1 MKERST
7 NINVTAAWLHIM
19 GDLLLSVGVVFSS
32 IIIYVWPTEQYPWSK
47 FFDPACTLIFSIII
61 CYTCKDVLFNGIF
74 ILMEGTPTTIKTADL
89 IKELSA
95 LENVITVHD
104 FHCWS
109 LSRGKYAMSCHIVV
123 KENPM
128 DVLKHATKLIT
139 DEYGIEHT
147 TIQMEDQACGHE
159 C

>member
-1 MKERST
+1 ME
-7 NINVTAAWLHIM
+7 
-19 GDLLLSVGVVFSS
+19 
-32 IIIYVWPTEQYPWSK
+32 YPWSK
-47 FFDPACTLIFSIII
+47 FFDPGCTLIFSVII
-61 CYTCKDVLFNGIF
+61 CFTCKDVLFNGIF
-74 ILMEGTPTTIKTADL
+74 ILMEGTPTTINTADL

-95 LENVITVHD
+95 LENVMAVHD

-128 DVLKHATKLIT
+128 AVLKVATDLIT
-139 DEYGIEHT
+139 EEYGIEHT
-147 TIQMEDQACGHE
+147 TIQMEDKACGHE